1 MRRGRIPFSLL
12 KFINIIIVFIPFIV
26 CWYGYYEPKTV
37 IVNLKQVSMLLF
49 CLLFIISVC

>member
-12 KFINIIIVFIPFIV
+12 KFINIIIVFIV
-26 CWYGYYEPKTV
+26 CWYGYYESKTV

-49 CLLFIISVC
+49 CLF

>member
-49 CLLFIISVC
+49 CLLFIIN